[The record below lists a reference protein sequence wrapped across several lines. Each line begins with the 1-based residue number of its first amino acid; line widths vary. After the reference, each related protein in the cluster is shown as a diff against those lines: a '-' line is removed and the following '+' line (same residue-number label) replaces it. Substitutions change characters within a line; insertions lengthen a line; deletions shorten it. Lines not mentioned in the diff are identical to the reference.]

1 MCSQREELNRAL
13 LLFSLH
19 SIVRYLIDT
28 ISAISSTSRNHFQ
41 KLCQRLLSAKTSTTT
56 NSPAPAP
63 APASGA
69 MNPTIVRELPA
80 QFLYVVQR
88 CVRKPE
94 YANIVTMLWHSAR
107 ESANK
112 QGRS

>member
-1 MCSQREELNRAL
+1 MCSQREELNRAP

-56 NSPAPAP
+56 SSPAP

-69 MNPTIVRELPA
+69 MKPTIVRELPA
-80 QFLYVVQR
+80 QFLYFVQR

-94 YANIVTMLWHSAR
+94 YASMVTMLWHSAR